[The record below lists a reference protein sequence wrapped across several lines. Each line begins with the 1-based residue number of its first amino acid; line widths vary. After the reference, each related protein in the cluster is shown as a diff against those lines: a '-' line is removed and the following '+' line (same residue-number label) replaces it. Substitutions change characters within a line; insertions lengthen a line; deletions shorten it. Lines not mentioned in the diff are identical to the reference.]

1 MYAFTIISLMLY
13 VCLHYN
19 FIETMLSID
28 IGSVNKVDCV
38 YLSHPT
44 TLLSI
49 FHLPFGF
56 QTFASQ
62 PFSEKWYIQ
71 VMLPIVF
78 PIMLMLRLF
87 ASPFIVATH
96 FIGKNFELQTWMIP
110 RFKYQVSDHCHNFK
124 TYNKCAS
131 NI

>member
-1 MYAFTIISLMLY
+1 MCAFTII
-13 VCLHYN
+13 

-28 IGSVNKVDCV
+28 IGSMNKVDCV

-44 TLLSI
+44 SLLSV

-62 PFSEKWYIQ
+62 PFSQKWYIQ
-71 VMLPIVF
+71 VMLPLVF
-78 PIMLMLRLF
+78 PIMLMLWLF

-110 RFKYQVSDHCHNFK
+110 RFKYQVSDHRHIINGIVTSSFL
-124 TYNKCAS
+124 NS
-131 NI
+131 LHLELLLILS